1 MEMHGQQNI
10 KIPNFK
16 LSMYIT
22 EELNDNEIS
31 LNYSL
36 SYLIL

>member
-1 MEMHGQQNI
+1 MHGKQNI

-16 LSMYIT
+16 LLVYTI
-22 EELNDNEIS
+22 EKLNDNEIS
-31 LNYSL
+31 FNYSL